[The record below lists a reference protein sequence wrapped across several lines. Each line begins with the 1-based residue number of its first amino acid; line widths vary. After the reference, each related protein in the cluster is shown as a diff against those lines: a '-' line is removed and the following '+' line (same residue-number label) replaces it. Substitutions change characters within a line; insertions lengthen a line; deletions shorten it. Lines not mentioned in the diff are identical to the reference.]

1 MIAWSTVLFGLIQLV
16 IVAVHYVLSFGHEH
30 RLGKVEGEVQS
41 IRGKVSNAQQA
52 ARKAARK
59 EVNDALDDPANQP
72 EPEGSGMDQMMPML
86 FAQMMGQGGMGQ
98 GQQQGDGQPDETA
111 GSPPVLGSG
120 GSPSEQSS

>member
-30 RLGKVEGEVQS
+30 RLNHVEGQVQS

-72 EPEGSGMDQMMPML
+72 EPEGGGMEQMMPML
-86 FAQMMGQGGMGQ
+86 MAQMMGGGM
-98 GQQQGDGQPDETA
+98 GQQQGDGQPDET
-111 GSPPVLGSG
+111 GQQPPVLGSG
-120 GSPSEQSS
+120 GSPSEQN